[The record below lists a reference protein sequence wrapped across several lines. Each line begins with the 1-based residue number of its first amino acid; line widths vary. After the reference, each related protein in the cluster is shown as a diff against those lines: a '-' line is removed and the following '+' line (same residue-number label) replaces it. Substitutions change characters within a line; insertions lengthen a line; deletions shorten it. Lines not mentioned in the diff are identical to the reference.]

1 MKDIQLSQNGLE
13 FEGKPIMS
21 ILGPYSQHFIFFIFF
36 MIYDFAQK
44 ARVFFSG
51 QPFLFS
57 VM

>member
-21 ILGPYSQHFIFFIFF
+21 ILGPYSQHFIFFIS
-36 MIYDFAQK
+36 YEFAQK
-44 ARVFFSG
+44 ARAFFSG
-51 QPFLFS
+51 QPFLSS